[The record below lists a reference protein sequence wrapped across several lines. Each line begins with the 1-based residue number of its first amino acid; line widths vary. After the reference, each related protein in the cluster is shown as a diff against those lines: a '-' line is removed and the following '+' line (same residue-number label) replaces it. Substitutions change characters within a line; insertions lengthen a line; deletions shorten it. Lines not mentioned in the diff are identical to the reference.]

1 MSLLDVV
8 KDACS
13 DPQRAEKLLTELEED
28 FLQSGTRHSLEVFS
42 TQLALLLRRSAD
54 ADMAITNLCRYA
66 DATLS
71 KSFLFND
78 LLDYPPWFELMM
90 TICGSSQYFSDI
102 LVRDPEL
109 FRWLTAS
116 DALNSFQSGESF
128 AREISHIHEAFE
140 KPERKLNAMRRL
152 CRREMLRIGS
162 RDLLGRADLRS
173 TTEALSTLAD
183 NIIDATIAVASDQLR
198 ARSPRPEE
206 RGFAVIGLGKLGGM
220 ELNYSSDID
229 ILFLYESEGEFADP
243 EGRTLTFHE
252 YFNKLAEKIVQNL
265 SGPSSEGHLYR
276 VDTRLRPESGAGP
289 LARSLQ
295 SYLSYYESRGEL
307 WERQMLI
314 KARFVGGTRKLGEK
328 FVQELRP
335 FVYPRTFF
343 EHPAQAIA
351 RIKSRIEL
359 AIQGEENIKLQAGGI
374 RDIEFIVQTLQL
386 MNGGKN
392 ARIQSPNTLEAIQLL
407 GQNSLLSTAEAS
419 SLTDAYLFFRSVEH
433 RLQFFMNTQ
442 THEFPLEHEERRK
455 LAKRM
460 GLADGEV
467 LQEFRLQHSRKVRAI
482 FNTVLAVDPT
492 PVLTGVEAVL
502 DEAATEET
510 ISTFLLS
517 HGIKDVRQG
526 IRSLRYLV
534 TGSALSNSREIDSRA
549 RDAFRRVAGELFSS
563 IAQSKVPD
571 VTFQNI
577 ATIVSGFSFRD
588 LAYKQLDEHSYRSIV
603 FAIAATSPRLSRQL
617 AAQPMILERLPDEV
631 SAVPLPVTL
640 LSGEDI
646 HIRKSREELLAG
658 IRFILGEH
666 SFEEFTHRLTHV
678 ADVIMN
684 NVVRAASIEK
694 KFHKPPF
701 AVYALGKYGT
711 GEIVFDA
718 DLDVLF
724 VSADLAGEERER
736 TEKVAKEI
744 LRRMTEFS
752 PQGRLYDVDTRLR
765 PEGKSAPLVVAES
778 SLQSYYES
786 RASLWERQSMTRLR
800 FCCGNEEIGKRV
812 EQRIVDWVYKT
823 PLADDWVDDIV
834 TMRKKTETRSR
845 LNAAHYHDVKL
856 GAGGMVD
863 IEFLSQMIQLKHG
876 KKDYH
881 LRALKTIQVIRHV
894 PLTVLSAKDKESLT
908 NAYALYRRCE
918 IGMRLV
924 LEDQGSIL
932 PTAEKL
938 DVLARAWFGIA
949 PEELELHISESMSQ
963 VRHLFLSTAQ
973 QLSTIHH

>member
-13 DPQRAEKLLTELEED
+13 DPQRAEKLLTQLEEN
-28 FLQSGTRHSLEVFS
+28 FLQSGTRHSLKEFS
-42 TQLALLLRRSAD
+42 KQLATLLRRSPD

-78 LLDYPPWFELMM
+78 LLDYPLWFELMM

-128 AREISHIHEAFE
+128 AREINHIHEAFE
-140 KPERKLNAMRRL
+140 KPERKLNALRRL
-152 CRREMLRIGS
+152 YRREMLRIGS

-183 NIIDATIAVASDQLR
+183 HIIDATIAVASDQLR
-198 ARSPRPEE
+198 ARPPQPEQCS
-206 RGFAVIGLGKLGGM
+206 FAVIGLGKLGGK

-229 ILFLYESEGEFADP
+229 ILFLYESEGEFADA
-243 EGRTLTFHE
+243 EGKTVTFHE

-289 LARSLQ
+289 LSRSLQ
-295 SYLSYYESRGEL
+295 SYLNYYESRGEL

-314 KARFVGGTRKLGEK
+314 KARVVGGTKELGEK
-328 FVQELRP
+328 FIQELRP

-343 EHPAQAIA
+343 DHPAQSIA

-359 AIQGEENIKLQAGGI
+359 AVQGEENIKLQPGGI

-392 ARIQSPNTLEAIQLL
+392 AEIQTSNTLEAIRLL
-407 GQNSLLSTAEAS
+407 EANSLLSLAEAS
-419 SLTDAYLFFRSVEH
+419 SLTDGYLFFRSVEH

-442 THEFPLEHEERRK
+442 THEFPLDPVERRR

-460 GLADGEV
+460 GLTDGNI
-467 LQEFRLQHSRKVRAI
+467 LQESRRQHSRKVRAI
-482 FNTVLAVDPT
+482 FDTVLAVEPT

-534 TGSALSNSREIDSRA
+534 TGSALSNSREIGSRA
-549 RDAFRRVAGELFSS
+549 RDAFRRVAVEIFSS
-563 IAQSKVPD
+563 IAKSKVPD
-571 VTFQNI
+571 LTFQNFV
-577 ATIVSGFSFRD
+577 TIVSGFSSRD
-588 LAYKQLDEHSYRSIV
+588 LAYKQLNEQSYRSII
-603 FAIAATSPRLSRQL
+603 FAVAATSPRLSRQL
-617 AAQPMILERLPDEV
+617 AGQPLVLERLPDDV
-631 SAVPLPVTL
+631 GAVPLPVRL
-640 LSGEDI
+640 YPGENI

-658 IRFILGEH
+658 VHYILGEY
-666 SFEEFTHRLTHV
+666 SFEEFTERLTHV
-678 ADVIMN
+678 ADAIMN
-684 NVVRAASIEK
+684 EVVNSASSGTSLQ
-694 KFHKPPF
+694 KPPF
-701 AVYALGKYGT
+701 AVFALGKYGT

-724 VSADLAGEERER
+724 VSADLAGEERGQ
-736 TEKVAKEI
+736 TESAAKEI
-744 LRRMTEFS
+744 LRVMTEFS
-752 PQGRLYDVDTRLR
+752 PQGRLYDIDTRLR
-765 PEGKSAPLVVAES
+765 PEGKSAPLVVAAS

-800 FCCGNEEIGKRV
+800 FCCGNEELGKMV
-812 EQRIVDWVYKT
+812 GQRAADWVYT
-823 PLADDWVDDIV
+823 SPLSEGWVNEIV
-834 TMRKKTETRSR
+834 AMRKKTETRSR
-845 LNAAHYHDVKL
+845 TNTAHYHDVKL

-863 IEFLSQMIQLKHG
+863 IEFLSQMLQLKYA
-876 KKDYH
+876 KKNFH
-881 LRALKTIQVIRHV
+881 LRGLKTVQIIRDIPATVIS
-894 PLTVLSAKDKESLT
+894 PNDKESLT

-924 LEDQGSIL
+924 LEDQGSVL

-938 DVLARAWFGIA
+938 ELLAQAWFGIA
-949 PEELELHISESMSQ
+949 PEELEQYVRESMSL
-963 VRHLFLSTAQ
+963 VRGIFLSTAQ
-973 QLSTIHH
+973 RLSTIHE